1 MIYVDINTVGS
12 YTVTYVVS
20 DSATNTSTSTRVV
33 NVLARP
39 SSGSTGGG
47 GGSTVVVPPTI
58 PTYSTT
64 VTPANGGTLNYTF
77 SDSSA
82 ITVVVPAN
90 TVTSNTT
97 ITVSEVSLSTDNTP
111 GSGTGAFMIGGSV
124 FNITAIDIN
133 NSSIT
138 SFTNNLT
145 ISITL
150 SSLPSDTSNLGV
162 YYYDSISDSWILIEN
177 AVFDTTTNKVTFTVN
192 HLTIFA
198 IFNIAGIPSTIDT
211 TSVESDIPQSFWT
224 TGKWVKTE
232 DRSTVYFVDSNN
244 DRHAYPNE
252 SIWYSYFNDDFS
264 FVSTITKEELATYT
278 LKNNVPY
285 NTGILFKIP
294 TIAKVYVVGVN
305 GLIQWIET
313 EEKAIELYGTN
324 WNKLVHDLPDEL
336 FGDYVLGDD
345 IE

>member
-1 MIYVDINTVGS
+1 NIGYISMNCS
-12 YTVTYVVS
+12 N
-20 DSATNTSTSTRVV
+20 TNTCDDNNYKVSTDWIPKS
-33 NVLARP
+33 ARP

-47 GGSTVVVPPTI
+47 WNGSTIVTPPTI

-77 SDSSA
+77 TDNSS

-90 TVTSNTT
+90 TVISNTT
-97 ITVSEVSLSTDNTP
+97 ITVSEGSLSTDNTP
-111 GSGTGAFMIGGSV
+111 NSSTGAFMIGNSI
-124 FNITAIDIN
+124 FNISAIDIN

-150 SSLPSDTSNLGV
+150 SSIPSDTSNLGV
-162 YYYDSISDSWILIEN
+162 YYYDTTLDSWILVEN
-177 AVFDTTTNKVTFTVN
+177 AVFDTVTNKVVFTVN
-192 HLTIFA
+192 HLTKFA
-198 IFNIAGIPSTIDT
+198 IFNITGVPDTIDT
-211 TSVESDIPQSFWT
+211 NDVESSIPQSFWT

-252 SIWYSYFNDDFS
+252 SIWYSYFDNDFS

-278 LKNNVPY
+278 LGKNVPY

-294 TIAKVYVVGVN
+294 TVAKVYLVGVN
-305 GLIQWIET
+305 GLIQWIKT
-313 EEKAIELYGTN
+313 EEKAIELYGAN
-324 WNKLVHDLPDEL
+324 WNKLVHDLPDEF
-336 FGDYVLGDD
+336 FGDYTEGEE